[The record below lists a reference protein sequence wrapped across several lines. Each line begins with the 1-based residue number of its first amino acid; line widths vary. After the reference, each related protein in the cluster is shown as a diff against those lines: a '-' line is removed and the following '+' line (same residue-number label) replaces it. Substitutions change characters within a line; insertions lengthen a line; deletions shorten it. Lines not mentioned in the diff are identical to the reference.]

1 MLYSELASV
10 YEALEATSKRL
21 EKAAI
26 LAKLLKGASDQDLEQ
41 LMYLIQGRVFAP
53 WDERK
58 IGMSSKLMLK
68 AIALATGNPKEKV
81 ISLWRK
87 TGDLGIV
94 AEQLIREK
102 KQRTLTLRGLNV
114 EKVFDNLRKM
124 SELTGEGTVAK
135 KISLVAE
142 LLSSAKP
149 LEARYIVRTVLEE
162 LRIGVAQGIVRD
174 AIAQAYNVNVKDVE
188 KAFSVLVDYVEVA
201 KKAKKKQ
208 LSKISLGVGRPIE
221 VMLAIRVESIEEA
234 LKAVG
239 KPAQFEYKLD
249 GFRCI
254 TGHTPIY
261 CLNKG
266 YISVKDLK
274 KGDKVLTHNG
284 YFKKVIALNK
294 RAKEKGEKL
303 FELQTF
309 LGGKFRVSEGH
320 KILVLRD
327 NKEVWVPVEK
337 VTKKDIL
344 AFPIPK
350 IKEASK
356 LKDYLILS
364 DDSGYTKK
372 IKVGPFFLRFLGFWI
387 GDGFTNN
394 YHNTERV
401 GLLFNRKTEFELCNY
416 YFNNIKEKF
425 GIKNVTKSMQGNLIN
440 LYFRDKPF
448 RIWISKNFREE
459 WAGKKIPRWFLGIN
473 KEQFDSFIKGYL
485 ESDGHI
491 DSIGRASIVTK
502 ERDLAMFIQLL
513 ALKFKKLYGISK
525 FRIMGKTYYKILIP
539 KSSKHY
545 KIINGKFYIKILELR
560 ELIRRDPRIKLYNL
574 QVEGDESYCTSLV
587 SLHNCQVH
595 KKGGD
600 IKIFTRRMENVTKQF
615 AEILPILEKN
625 VKANSY
631 ILDTELAGYSPKTKK
646 YLPFQ
651 NISQRIKRK
660 YDIEKIAKEFPV
672 EVNIFDILYCN
683 GKSLIAKPLKER
695 RKILE
700 RIIKQDKWKIVLTQK
715 LITASEKEAEL
726 FYKEALKT
734 GNEGVMVKKLDAVYQ
749 PGRRVEGWVKYKP
762 IMETLDLVIIGAQWG
777 EGKRATWLSS
787 FDLACR
793 KNGNFLEVGKVGT
806 GIKEKGKGVTFQQLT
821 RELKPY
827 ILKEKGKH
835 VQIKPKLVVEV
846 AYEEI
851 QRSPTYTSGLALRF
865 PRILRIRFD
874 RAPEECDT
882 LERVKT
888 FFAKQRKK

>member
-10 YEALEATSKRL
+10 YGALEATSKRL

-68 AIALATGNPKEKV
+68 AIALATGNPQERV
-81 ISLWRK
+81 VHLWK
-87 TGDLGIV
+87 KIGDLGVV
-94 AEQLIREK
+94 AEQLIHKK
-102 KQRTLTLRGLNV
+102 KQKTLVSRGLDV
-114 EKVFDNLRKM
+114 KKVFDNIRAM
-124 SELTGEGTVAK
+124 STLTGAGTVAK
-135 KISLVAE
+135 KINLVAE
-142 LLSSAKP
+142 LLTSAKP

-188 KAFSVLVDYVEVA
+188 RAFSILVDYGEVA

-208 LSKISLGVGRPIE
+208 LGKVTLGVGRPTE
-221 VMLAIRVESIEEA
+221 VMLAIRVESIGEA
-234 LKAVG
+234 FKAVG

-249 GFRCI
+249 GFR
-254 TGHTPIY
+254 
-261 CLNKG
+261 
-266 YISVKDLK
+266 V
-274 KGDKVLTHNG
+274 
-284 YFKKVIALNK
+284 
-294 RAKEKGEKL
+294 
-303 FELQTF
+303 
-309 LGGKFRVSEGH
+309 
-320 KILVLRD
+320 
-327 NKEVWVPVEK
+327 
-337 VTKKDIL
+337 
-344 AFPIPK
+344 
-350 IKEASK
+350 
-356 LKDYLILS
+356 
-364 DDSGYTKK
+364 
-372 IKVGPFFLRFLGFWI
+372 
-387 GDGFTNN
+387 
-394 YHNTERV
+394 
-401 GLLFNRKTEFELCNY
+401 
-416 YFNNIKEKF
+416 
-425 GIKNVTKSMQGNLIN
+425 
-440 LYFRDKPF
+440 
-448 RIWISKNFREE
+448 
-459 WAGKKIPRWFLGIN
+459 
-473 KEQFDSFIKGYL
+473 
-485 ESDGHI
+485 
-491 DSIGRASIVTK
+491 
-502 ERDLAMFIQLL
+502 
-513 ALKFKKLYGISK
+513 
-525 FRIMGKTYYKILIP
+525 
-539 KSSKHY
+539 
-545 KIINGKFYIKILELR
+545 
-560 ELIRRDPRIKLYNL
+560 
-574 QVEGDESYCTSLV
+574 
-587 SLHNCQVH
+587 QVH
-595 KKGGD
+595 KQAG
-600 IKIFTRRMENVTKQF
+600 KILLFTRRMENVTKQF

-631 ILDTELAGYSPKTKK
+631 ILDAELAGYSPKTKK

-672 EVNIFDILYCN
+672 EVNVFDILYCN
-683 GKSLIAKPLKER
+683 GKSLIAKPFKER

-700 RIIKQDKWKIVLTQK
+700 RIIKQDKWKIVLTPK
-715 LITASEKEAEL
+715 LVTASEKEAEL

-734 GNEGVMVKKLDAVYQ
+734 GNEGIMIKKLDAVYQ

-762 IMETLDLVIIGAQWG
+762 VMETLDLVIIGAQWG

-787 FDLACR
+787 FDLACH

-888 FFAKQRKK
+888 FFAKQRRK

>member
-10 YEALEATSKRL
+10 YGALEATSKRL

-26 LAKLLKGASDQDLEQ
+26 LAKLLKEVSDQDLEQ

-87 TGDLGIV
+87 TGDLGVV

-102 KQRTLTLRGLNV
+102 KQRTLTSRGLNV
-114 EKVFDNLRKM
+114 KKVFDNLRKM
-124 SELTGEGTVAK
+124 SELSGEGTVAK

-149 LEARYIVRTVLEE
+149 NEAKYIIRTVLEE

-208 LSKISLGVGRPIE
+208 LSKITLSVGRPIE

-249 GFRCI
+249 GFR
-254 TGHTPIY
+254 
-261 CLNKG
+261 
-266 YISVKDLK
+266 V
-274 KGDKVLTHNG
+274 
-284 YFKKVIALNK
+284 
-294 RAKEKGEKL
+294 
-303 FELQTF
+303 
-309 LGGKFRVSEGH
+309 
-320 KILVLRD
+320 
-327 NKEVWVPVEK
+327 
-337 VTKKDIL
+337 
-344 AFPIPK
+344 
-350 IKEASK
+350 
-356 LKDYLILS
+356 
-364 DDSGYTKK
+364 
-372 IKVGPFFLRFLGFWI
+372 
-387 GDGFTNN
+387 
-394 YHNTERV
+394 
-401 GLLFNRKTEFELCNY
+401 
-416 YFNNIKEKF
+416 
-425 GIKNVTKSMQGNLIN
+425 
-440 LYFRDKPF
+440 
-448 RIWISKNFREE
+448 
-459 WAGKKIPRWFLGIN
+459 
-473 KEQFDSFIKGYL
+473 
-485 ESDGHI
+485 
-491 DSIGRASIVTK
+491 
-502 ERDLAMFIQLL
+502 
-513 ALKFKKLYGISK
+513 
-525 FRIMGKTYYKILIP
+525 
-539 KSSKHY
+539 
-545 KIINGKFYIKILELR
+545 
-560 ELIRRDPRIKLYNL
+560 
-574 QVEGDESYCTSLV
+574 
-587 SLHNCQVH
+587 QVH
-595 KKGGD
+595 KQAG
-600 IKIFTRRMENVTKQF
+600 KILLFTRRMENVTKQF
-615 AEILPILEKN
+615 AEIIPLLEKN

-631 ILDTELAGYSPKTKK
+631 ILDAELAGYSPKTKK

-672 EVNIFDILYCN
+672 EVNVFDILYCN
-683 GKSLIAKPLKER
+683 GKSLIAKPFKER

-700 RIIKQDKWKIVLTQK
+700 RIIKQDKWKIVLTPK

-787 FDLACR
+787 FDLACH

-806 GIKEKGKGVTFQQLT
+806 GIKEKGEGITFQQLT
-821 RELKPY
+821 RELKPC

-874 RAPEECDT
+874 RSPQECDT

-888 FFAKQRKK
+888 FFEKQRKK